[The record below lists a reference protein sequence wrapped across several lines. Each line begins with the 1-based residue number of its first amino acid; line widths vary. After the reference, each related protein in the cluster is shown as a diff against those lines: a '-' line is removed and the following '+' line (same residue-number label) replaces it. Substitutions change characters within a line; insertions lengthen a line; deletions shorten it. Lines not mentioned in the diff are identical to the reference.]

1 MKASSWAVLC
11 FQAAQAAN
19 QTRNARAH
27 IKPSKRWWEF
37 LPVSPNPWHFIQAPD
52 SILLSK
58 IDYQILICRY
68 KGWILIVIPAQKEGD
83 PVGPCGGF
91 CSPQTCPSPPA
102 CEAEIPWAS
111 TSSLWAFGER
121 GQCVGTISCQGS
133 SCQMLWVSVWLLL
146 TGTGVWAI
154 M

>member
-91 CSPQTCPSPPA
+91 CSPLDLP
-102 CEAEIPWAS
+102 I
-111 TSSLWAFGER
+111 
-121 GQCVGTISCQGS
+121 S
-133 SCQMLWVSVWLLL
+133 SCLWSWNSLGLNL
-146 TGTGVWAI
+146 FSMGVWRAWPVCGYNKLSGFI
-154 M
+154 LSNAVSLRVASSH